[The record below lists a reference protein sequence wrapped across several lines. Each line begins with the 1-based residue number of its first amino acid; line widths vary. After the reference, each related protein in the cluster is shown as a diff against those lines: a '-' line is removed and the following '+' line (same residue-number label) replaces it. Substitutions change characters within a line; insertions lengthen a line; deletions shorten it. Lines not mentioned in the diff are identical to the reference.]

1 MGPQVPD
8 NIRNSLKKKPNG
20 AIKHVDIVLDDTMEE
35 LATIEGVMQNK
46 YRNKSGKKKRKKS
59 MSPQQYLANYIAQS

>member
-8 NIRNSLKKKPNG
+8 NIRNSLRKKPNG

-35 LATIEGVMQNK
+35 LATIEGVM
-46 YRNKSGKKKRKKS
+46 
-59 MSPQQYLANYIAQS
+59 